1 MDRRLVFDVTLLA
14 ALTWICCEGAPTNQ
28 QADGPH
34 DQRWRLVSGLET
46 TYGYTDIL
54 VSHTTTYHPHL

>member
-14 ALTWICCEGAPTNQ
+14 ALAWTCCGGAPTNQ

-46 TYGYTDIL
+46 TYEYTDIL
-54 VSHTTTYHPHL
+54 VS